1 MTTTRAVHAN
11 RPTGTT
17 GTTGTTSPRPG
28 AGRRVLRAV
37 AITATVPYLSL
48 KAAWLAGSHIG
59 IPDGSVL
66 LKGGPF
72 LAVANAVT
80 VAMDASVIVLV
91 LALTRPWGRRV
102 PGWLLT
108 VPAYVA
114 TGLLTPIVLGFPAQ
128 ALVKALGLGTAAAAQ
143 AGRQP
148 FLDSWVFV
156 VVYTGFIIQGI
167 ALAGLFVSYARE
179 RWGGRRLGA
188 AGQRLPSPTGVV
200 AGAAALAG
208 LVAGAA
214 QLYWA
219 FGGSAGLPA
228 RQVESYSVET
238 AVVFGAH
245 AICAFASGAGALLL
259 ARGGARP
266 ARWPLALT
274 WTGSAAT
281 LSWGA
286 WMLAASAGANFGT
299 DERATAVTGLTYA
312 GQMITGL
319 LAVAVL
325 VRHIHSRRED

>member
-1 MTTTRAVHAN
+1 M

-17 GTTGTTSPRPG
+17 DTTDTTDTAFPRLGT
-28 AGRRVLRAV
+28 GRRVLRAV
-37 AITATVPYLSL
+37 AMAATVPYLTL
-48 KAAWLAGSHIG
+48 KAAWLAGSHTG
-59 IPDGSVL
+59 IPEGSIL
-66 LKGGPF
+66 LKGGAS

-80 VAMDASVIVLV
+80 VAMDACVIVLV

-128 ALVKALGLGTAAAAQ
+128 AVVKALGMGAGDAAQ
-143 AGRQP
+143 TGRQP
-148 FLDSWVFV
+148 FLDSWVFA

-188 AGQRLPSPTGVV
+188 PGQRLPSPTGVV

-214 QLYWA
+214 QVYWA

-228 RQVESYSVET
+228 RQADSYSVET
-238 AVVFGAH
+238 AMVFGAH
-245 AICAFASGAGALLL
+245 AICAFASGAGALML

-286 WMLAASAGANFGT
+286 WMLAASVGVNFGT
-299 DERATAVTGLTYA
+299 DERATAVTSLTYA

-325 VRHIHSRRED
+325 VRHIHSRREK